1 MKKIFTLLAAL
12 LVGGAVASAENVV
25 FIGETGYET
34 LNAAVT
40 AAQDGATILLK
51 GDITI
56 TGDITP
62 SANNVTIKGAKG
74 TEGTEVATIT
84 CRCKNQRV
92 ITENKNN
99 TLTLENLHFNYTV
112 EASDRRLMEASKGTL
127 IMNNCKI
134 SNFKTSMEGHGV
146 INVSATAKLTNVLFE
161 NNETPNNGDIYV
173 TSNDKLTISG
183 TTNGSIYAD
192 GADRNF
198 AIDGELNPLSAIKVY
213 VPENR
218 TAGKVLVKNCT
229 DLTKFDLQNDAFIL
243 KVDGNNIVT
252 AVKPVVY
259 IGETGYDTLNA
270 AVDAA
275 QESDVIMVNGD
286 VTISSR
292 VNFYTKNVTVQGKE
306 GNTRVKLSYG
316 LNNSIGF
323 LVKNEVTIKNV
334 DIVYTRTDACS
345 KNLVEASKN
354 GDTSIG
360 VLTLEDCEISNFI
373 TSDDKGVICAKDAGK
388 VNLKNVTFKNCTVPQ
403 SDIFLGAG
411 GSTIDG
417 TTNGSIYV
425 EGTYTFNSSSSFNPA
440 PKATSEANSMEMAP
454 AANAV
459 KLYLQNHGEGNTV
472 VIGNPN
478 PSMFDFSHETLE
490 LAEKDG
496 NLVLQKKTGT
506 GIEGVEA
513 DDNAPVEY
521 YNLNGVQVKA
531 DNMTPGVYVR
541 RQGKNVT
548 KVMVK

>member
-12 LVGGAVASAENVV
+12 VVGGAVASAENVV

-34 LNAAVT
+34 LDAAVGDAT
-40 AAQDGATILLK
+40 DGDLIK
-51 GDITI
+51 I
-56 TGDITP
+56 TGDLEMKNGITP
-62 SANNVTIKGAKG
+62 TKNNLTIEAADGVTISCLLKNKRAITLNNNVTLTVRNLNLVY
-74 TEGTEVATIT
+74 TE
-84 CRCKNQRV
+84 KD
-92 ITENKNN
+92 
-99 TLTLENLHFNYTV
+99 
-112 EASDRRLMEASKGTL
+112 ASDKRLMEASKGTL

-134 SNFKTSMEGHGV
+134 SNFKTSKEGHGV
-146 INVSATAKLTNVLFE
+146 INVSATAKLANVIFE
-161 NNETPNNGDIYV
+161 NNETPNKGDIYV

-198 AIDGELNPLSAIKVY
+198 LVDGELNPSSAIKVY

-275 QESDVIMVNGD
+275 QEGDVIMVNGD
-286 VTISSR
+286 VTIGNR

-306 GNTRVKLSYG
+306 GNTRVKLNYG
-316 LNNSIGF
+316 LTNSIGF
-323 LVKNEVTIKNV
+323 LVKDAVTIKNV
-334 DIVYTRTDACS
+334 DIVYTGTDACG
-345 KNLVEASKN
+345 KNLIESSRNESVSN
-354 GDTSIG
+354 GF
-360 VLTLEDCEISNFI
+360 LTLEDCEISNFI
-373 TSDDKGVICAKDAGK
+373 TSDNKGVICAKDGGH

-403 SDIFLGAG
+403 SDIFLGAE

-440 PKATSEANSMEMAP
+440 PKATAETNSMEMAP

-496 NLVLQKKTGT
+496 NLVLQKKTDT

-541 RQGKNVT
+541 RQGKNVA